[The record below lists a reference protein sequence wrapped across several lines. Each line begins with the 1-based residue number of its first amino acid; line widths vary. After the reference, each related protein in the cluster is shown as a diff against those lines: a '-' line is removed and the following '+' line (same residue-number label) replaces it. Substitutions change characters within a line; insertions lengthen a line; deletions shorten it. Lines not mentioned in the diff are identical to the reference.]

1 MVTHAQLSRLTP
13 AQPTKWLTVQQ
24 VEVVYNI
31 PPRTQYKLINA
42 GKLRSKTIG
51 RRRLIEVASVEEL

>member
-1 MVTHAQLSRLTP
+1 MKP
-13 AQPTKWLTVQQ
+13 EWLTIQQ

-31 PPRTQYKLINA
+31 PPRTLYKLLAA
-42 GKLRSKTIG
+42 GKVRSKTIG